1 MSTKN
6 NIANKIRVARSA
18 KSFVIAFILC
28 FTCKLHAIPSFWI
41 GSERSNTPF
50 SIERIEANESSYA
63 FRVTI
68 NSIIDSSVVHN
79 GEVYHYLQLEEGYFL
94 NNVGQPQLPVITQLA
109 NIPKNATYT
118 TSLLEEEWT
127 TIHVGKI
134 LPSQRDYLE
143 ASNQP
148 DFEIDTAVYNAKE
161 YIYPL
166 VSCDDRFEWRKNTS
180 TLFTICPFKY
190 YPSENK
196 LAVLSK
202 FVFCVSFTRKG
213 DKSKLEP
220 QFCDNDK
227 LHLFDNYAH
236 STDAT
241 PRQTHC
247 SDSTD
252 NSYDLL
258 IVVGNIPD
266 ILECEALSRFQTW
279 KACKGYRS
287 KVVSTL
293 SIGST
298 PAIIKNYISQEHEKG
313 VNYVLF
319 VGDNPQIPVYADT
332 LFIEQKDTTLEYKGD
347 YWYGCL
353 GGNNDYIA
361 DIAIGRFPASNVYQ
375 FTNMV
380 NKTIKY
386 EKEVCAY
393 ADKVLL
399 VAHQE
404 KAPSSFQGDCEKI
417 IERKRYYRD
426 SVDFFRAY
434 GAPVDSGGTNA
445 TNRQVVDQINSGM
458 NIVTYRGHGW
468 TYLWGPW
475 WNASNEHF
483 YDEYVDSLN
492 DGTNSIY
499 FSICCQ
505 TGDITNNPCM
515 LHRFMRS
522 GHGAVSFLGFTTDS
536 FHVPNQ
542 NFSRN
547 IFISLLR
554 DQVYTLGDLIVSS
567 ITKNLKIS
575 YSSIGAYNAY
585 SLLCGG
591 DPTLEIWTHK
601 PYRFENVEVS
611 VLSDTIRIAMGND
624 IDFQYSVVSEE
635 GELLSKGISNEQTC
649 KVRRPSNNFY
659 ISIYKHNY
667 LPRILYFNS
676 ESLYLQNKI
685 IADEEYYTNSP
696 FSIGYD
702 VTTTLPPGDVI
713 VRDGAKLSIEKGSD
727 GVFIKNGFEIEKG
740 AEFHIK

>member
-1 MSTKN
+1 
-6 NIANKIRVARSA
+6 
-18 KSFVIAFILC
+18 VIAFILC

-127 TIHVGKI
+127 TIHVGKN

-143 ASNQP
+143 ASN
-148 DFEIDTAVYNAKE
+148 
-161 YIYPL
+161 
-166 VSCDDRFEWRKNTS
+166 
-180 TLFTICPFKY
+180 
-190 YPSENK
+190 
-196 LAVLSK
+196 
-202 FVFCVSFTRKG
+202 
-213 DKSKLEP
+213 
-220 QFCDNDK
+220 
-227 LHLFDNYAH
+227 
-236 STDAT
+236 
-241 PRQTHC
+241 
-247 SDSTD
+247 
-252 NSYDLL
+252 
-258 IVVGNIPD
+258 
-266 ILECEALSRFQTW
+266 
-279 KACKGYRS
+279 
-287 KVVSTL
+287 
-293 SIGST
+293 
-298 PAIIKNYISQEHEKG
+298 
-313 VNYVLF
+313 
-319 VGDNPQIPVYADT
+319 
-332 LFIEQKDTTLEYKGD
+332 
-347 YWYGCL
+347 
-353 GGNNDYIA
+353 
-361 DIAIGRFPASNVYQ
+361 
-375 FTNMV
+375 
-380 NKTIKY
+380 
-386 EKEVCAY
+386 
-393 ADKVLL
+393 
-399 VAHQE
+399 
-404 KAPSSFQGDCEKI
+404 
-417 IERKRYYRD
+417 
-426 SVDFFRAY
+426 